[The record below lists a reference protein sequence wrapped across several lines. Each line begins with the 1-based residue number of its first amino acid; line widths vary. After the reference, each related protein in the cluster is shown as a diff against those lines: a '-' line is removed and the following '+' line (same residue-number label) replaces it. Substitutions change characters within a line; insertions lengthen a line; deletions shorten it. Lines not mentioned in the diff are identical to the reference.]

1 MSGDHGRD
9 RFYTIKLQNNL
20 LSRAT
25 NISKFARHIWIG
37 GLNDKAHSAAID
49 GNSPDKITA
58 DKVATIRQLQ
68 ARQRGQD
75 IRTFNRHC
83 SPPQVLS
90 LLCLP
95 YATDASPAKR

>member
-1 MSGDHGRD
+1 MGLGVATNFKIGWRGFVFMSGDHGRD

-58 DKVATIRQLQ
+58 DKVATIRQL
-68 ARQRGQD
+68 
-75 IRTFNRHC
+75 
-83 SPPQVLS
+83 
-90 LLCLP
+90 
-95 YATDASPAKR
+95 